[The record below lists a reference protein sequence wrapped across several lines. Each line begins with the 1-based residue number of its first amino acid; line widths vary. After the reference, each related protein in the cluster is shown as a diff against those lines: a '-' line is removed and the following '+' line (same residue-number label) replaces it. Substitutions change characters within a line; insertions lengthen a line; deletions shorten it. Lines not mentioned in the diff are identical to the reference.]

1 MASWR
6 RADAKEAPPMKRVLA
21 AIAIV
26 FSVSALAH
34 AQNPPP
40 ARRVFVSAGAF
51 TATTQ
56 VSRTEVIQPFGEVG
70 FPNVSGTTVGGSL
83 GVGGFLAPR
92 WSVRFEYG
100 AEGTRH
106 GSTNFSGPLGT
117 LTFTRSTQLDER
129 LKTGSVLLGYHTGS
143 RGMASLTFLAG
154 MVLVHRRQHLLQQSS
169 IQPPPLP
176 PVTVPVL
183 EPRTEIVNTEF
194 RPGPAVGMDLVLAV
208 WPRFAVVPEA
218 RMLVFGG
225 NWDLRPGMSV
235 RIGF

>member
-1 MASWR
+1 
-6 RADAKEAPPMKRVLA
+6 MKRVLA

-26 FSVSALAH
+26 CSVSALAH

-40 ARRVFVSAGAF
+40 ASRVFVSAAVF

-56 VSRTEVIQPFGEVG
+56 TSRTEVFQPFGEVG
-70 FPNVSGTTVGGSL
+70 FPDASGTTVGGSL

-106 GSTNFSGPLGT
+106 DSTNFSGPLGA

-154 MVLVHRRQHLLQQSS
+154 MVLVHRRQHLLQQNS
-169 IQPPPLP
+169 IQPPLLP
-176 PVTVPVL
+176 PATVPVL
-183 EPRTEIVNTEF
+183 EPRTEVVNTEL
-194 RPGPAVGMDLVLAV
+194 RLGPAVGVDLVLAV
-208 WPRFAVVPEA
+208 WPRFAVVPEM
-218 RMLVFGG
+218 RVLVFGN
-225 NWDLRPGMSV
+225 NWVFRPGMSV
-235 RIGF
+235 RIAF

>member
-1 MASWR
+1 
-6 RADAKEAPPMKRVLA
+6 MKRVLA

-40 ARRVFVSAGAF
+40 ARRVFVAAGVF

-56 VSRTEVIQPFGEVG
+56 MSRTEVIQPFGEIG

-106 GSTNFSGPLGT
+106 GSTTFSGPLGP

-143 RGMASLTFLAG
+143 RGVARLGFVAG
-154 MVLVHRRQHLLQQSS
+154 MVLVHQRQHLLQQNS
-169 IQPPPLP
+169 IQPPPQP
-176 PVTVPVL
+176 GPVTPTL
-183 EPRTEIVNTEF
+183 EPRTEIVNTEL
-194 RPGPAVGMDLVLAV
+194 RLGPAVGVDLVLAV
-208 WPRFAVVPEA
+208 WPRFAVVPEM
-218 RMLVFGG
+218 RVLVFGS
-225 NWDLRPGMSV
+225 NWDFRPGMSV